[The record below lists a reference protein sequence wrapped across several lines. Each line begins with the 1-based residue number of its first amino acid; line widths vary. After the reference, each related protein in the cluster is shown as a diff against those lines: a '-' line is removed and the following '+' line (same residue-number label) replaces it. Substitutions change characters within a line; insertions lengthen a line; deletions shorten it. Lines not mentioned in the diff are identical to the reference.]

1 MSGINRY
8 PNPSLV
14 SRFALT
20 AVSPAVVVP
29 SLLTLSDAG
38 YGLDK
43 GIPTLVIAAATID
56 DVFNITGFGV
66 LLGIVFSQG
75 IEKSCQS
82 LFKIDIHVGL
92 YSVLIY
98 IISILVLGELAL
110 TIAKGPL
117 EMLLGIVYGLV
128 FGVFLWYFPSKDNV
142 SS

>member
-1 MSGINRY
+1 MPISFK
-8 PNPSLV
+8 PV
-14 SRFALT
+14 
-20 AVSPAVVVP
+20 
-29 SLLTLSDAG
+29 D
-38 YGLDK
+38 
-43 GIPTLVIAAATID
+43 
-56 DVFNITGFGV
+56 
-66 LLGIVFSQG
+66 
-75 IEKSCQS
+75 
-82 LFKIDIHVGL
+82 FKINIRVGL

>member
-1 MSGINRY
+1 MPIS
-8 PNPSLV
+8 
-14 SRFALT
+14 FKLT
-20 AVSPAVVVP
+20 
-29 SLLTLSDAG
+29 D
-38 YGLDK
+38 
-43 GIPTLVIAAATID
+43 
-56 DVFNITGFGV
+56 FMMN
-66 LLGIVFSQG
+66 
-75 IEKSCQS
+75 
-82 LFKIDIHVGL
+82 IHVGL